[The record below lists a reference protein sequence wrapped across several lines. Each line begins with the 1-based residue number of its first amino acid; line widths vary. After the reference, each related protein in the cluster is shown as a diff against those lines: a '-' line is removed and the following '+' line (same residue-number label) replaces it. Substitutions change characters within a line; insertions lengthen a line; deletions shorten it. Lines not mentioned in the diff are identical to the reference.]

1 MKVSHDSVF
10 MKAILVALT
19 GVLLTSCQSR
29 APENP
34 GATLQGGTP
43 QPSIE
48 GTYRLV
54 SRELADGTKLQAP
67 DVMGLFTYTKTRRN
81 FNIAAKDEKG
91 PTFNSR
97 IAEYHLTP
105 TDYSETHV
113 LAIASNDTDR
123 DRFTYTRTES
133 TKSVPVKAEGDRIEF
148 QPEGEPVL
156 VFEGTKLTAT
166 MEGEFVDVWEK
177 VE

>member
-10 MKAILVALT
+10 MKTTLLVLT
-19 GVLLTSCQSR
+19 GMLLTSCGGT

-34 GATLQGGTP
+34 AATSQGETS

-54 SRELADGTKLQAP
+54 SRELADGTKFQAP
-67 DVMGLFTYTKTRRN
+67 DVMGLFTYTKTQRN
-81 FNIAAKDEKG
+81 FNIAARDEKG
-91 PTFNSR
+91 PTFNAHT
-97 IAEYHLTP
+97 AEYRLTP
-105 TDYSETHV
+105 TDYSETSV
-113 LAIASNDTDR
+113 LTVASDDTDR
-123 DRFTYTRTES
+123 DRFKVMRTES
-133 TKSVPVKAEGDRIEF
+133 TKSVPVKVEGDRIEL
-148 QPEGEPVL
+148 QPQGEPVL